1 MTDIRRVDLQI
12 QTVFSD
18 GRNTPEEIARMA
30 NHAGLSCYAITDHDT
45 ILGIDS
51 AVEAATNEGVVCVP
65 GVELSVNFH
74 GKMNHLLGLGID
86 HKNEELLYVLERQ
99 MEARKKGCLLALPV
113 INDRLIRADRSPV
126 STDELRKEP
135 ETTFSLPGLMRFL
148 VSQGI
153 VATTE
158 EANPFVS
165 GILAY
170 DFPLHITEAV
180 EAIHRSGGIASLSHP
195 LAPRISLKSISSERT
210 RMVTLLEELRSDG
223 VDAVEISSTA
233 HSDEENRFLREVAS
247 KEDFILTFGTD
258 WHGTLPETGV
268 SIKNYLPYYDGVF
281 SGITV
286 SDEEM
291 RILSKSLN
299 IQ

>member
-1 MTDIRRVDLQI
+1 MTDARLVDLQI

-30 NHAGLSCYAITDHDT
+30 KHAGISCYAITDHDT

-51 AVEAATNEGVVCVP
+51 GLEAAKKEEVVCIP

-86 HKNEELLYVLERQ
+86 HKNEELLYVLDRQ
-99 MEARKKGCLLALPV
+99 MEARKKGCLLAIPV
-113 INDRLIRADRSPV
+113 INDRLLRANKKLIIR
-126 STDELRKEP
+126 DELSCEP
-135 ETTFSLPGLMRFL
+135 ATTFSLPGLMHFL
-148 VSQGI
+148 VERDI
-153 VATTE
+153 VSNTE

-165 GILAY
+165 GVLAY

-195 LAPRISLKSISSERT
+195 LAPRISLKSITSEKA

-223 VDAVEISSTA
+223 VDALEISSTA
-233 HSDEENRFLREVAS
+233 HSEDENLLLREIAI
-247 KEDFILTFGTD
+247 KEDFILTFGSD
-258 WHGTLPETGV
+258 WHGTLSETGA

-299 IQ
+299 L